1 MREPDP
7 EPFGDFIFDEG
18 REKHRENIQNHNLS
32 LSVAEKEE
40 VNSEDYNQVTS
51 VKPLFQLNKTEM

>member
-40 VNSEDYNQVTS
+40 VNSEDYN
-51 VKPLFQLNKTEM
+51 